1 MSKYYKKRKEVFT
14 YPEQMELILTY
25 LQEHGDITAPLLD
38 IETLYEKF
46 SFNVYGVNW
55 KEVFPK
61 CLVLT
66 EFADW
71 LDELED
77 DND

>member
-1 MSKYYKKRKEVFT
+1 MSKYYRKNKECFD

-46 SFNVYGVNW
+46 SLAVYGVKW
-55 KEVFPK
+55 KEVYPK
-61 CLVLT
+61 SLALT

-77 DND
+77 DDD